1 MIKEAEKTIISA
13 LKENDAHVQR
23 LQRAKGLLAEFFP
36 LTVESFTGLRDEQI
50 EHIDQFIYRFTK
62 LQDSM
67 GKRLLPAIYAWLES
81 DNRPR
86 PFMDVLNRLEQL
98 GVIDDVN
105 LWQFFRNLRNNL
117 AHDYPESID
126 QTVETLNLLFA
137 DIDKMLDMYSHVRS
151 YWVSRSGKGDYSN
164 NGS

>member
-1 MIKEAEKTIISA
+1 
-13 LKENDAHVQR
+13 
-23 LQRAKGLLAEFFP
+23 
-36 LTVESFTGLRDEQI
+36 
-50 EHIDQFIYRFTK
+50 
-62 LQDSM
+62 QDSM
-67 GKRLLPAIYAWLES
+67 GTRLLPAIYAWLES
-81 DNRPR
+81 DKRPK

-137 DIDKMLDMYSHVRS
+137 EIDSMLDMYTHVKS
-151 YWVSRSGKGDYSN
+151 YWVARSGKGDASD
-164 NGS
+164 NG

>member
-1 MIKEAEKTIISA
+1 MIQEAEKTIVSA
-13 LKENDAHVQR
+13 LRENDAHVQR
-23 LQRAKGLLAEFFP
+23 LQRAKRLLNEFFP
-36 LTVESFTGLRDEQI
+36 LTVDSFAQLSDEQI

-67 GKRLLPAIYAWLES
+67 GTRLLPAIYVWLES

-98 GVIDDVN
+98 GVVDDVS

-137 DIDKMLDMYSHVRS
+137 DIDKILDMYIHVRS
-151 YWVSRSGKGDYSN
+151 YWVIRSGKGDDLDY
-164 NGS
+164 G